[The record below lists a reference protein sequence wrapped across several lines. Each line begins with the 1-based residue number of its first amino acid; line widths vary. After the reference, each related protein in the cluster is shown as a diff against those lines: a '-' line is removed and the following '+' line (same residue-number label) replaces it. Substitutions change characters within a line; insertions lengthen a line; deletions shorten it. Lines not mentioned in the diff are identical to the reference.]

1 MKLESTYL
9 TFSSF
14 FFHAG
19 GNMRLFELFLKLPT
33 SCLWG
38 LVLKGIK
45 KDRKSES
52 VTTHKKVFWESSWA
66 ASTVVWHIPTHSNRS
81 NVGASGGAW
90 TSKSLEMG
98 TFLSKWHQ
106 QPLFP
111 WPSISNTA
119 WQLWERREGYNSHF
133 CQFAYLW
140 SPSSP
145 PPPRS
150 SSSHSSLACFHTVFE
165 NCYKCRIIFD
175 FCFCCW
181 T

>member
-1 MKLESTYL
+1 
-9 TFSSF
+9 
-14 FFHAG
+14 
-19 GNMRLFELFLKLPT
+19 MRLFWVILKA
-33 SCLWG
+33 SN
-38 LVLKGIK
+38 LVFMRISFEG
-45 KDRKSES
+45 
-52 VTTHKKVFWESSWA
+52 HKKGPEKWRHTKKYFGNLAELLRRWCG
-66 ASTVVWHIPTHSNRS
+66 TYPPTHSNRS

-145 PPPRS
+145 PPRS
-150 SSSHSSLACFHTVFE
+150 SSSHSFLACFHTVFE

>member
-1 MKLESTYL
+1 MTI
-9 TFSSF
+9 SF
-14 FFHAG
+14 EG
-19 GNMRLFELFLKLPT
+19 
-33 SCLWG
+33 
-38 LVLKGIK
+38 
-45 KDRKSES
+45 
-52 VTTHKKVFWESSWA
+52 HKKRTGKVR
-66 ASTVVWHIPTHSNRS
+66 VWRHTKKYFGNLAELLRRRWCGTYPPTHSNRS

-119 WQLWERREGYNSHF
+119 RQLWERREGYNSHF

-145 PPPRS
+145 PPPPPRS

-165 NCYKCRIIFD
+165 TLNKCLIIYYFLTKQKSVKIANLTSYQCYKTSQFQ
-175 FCFCCW
+175 
-181 T
+181 